1 MKKMYATKDGRF
13 YQKSY
18 KHIVIIVI
26 LAVFLLFSGAI
37 SVYSSIKSNQLRA
50 ANDRLTEQ
58 VNRATDTCARLTET
72 IGECQSICRQL
83 DESGRRDITDIGDA
97 IEIIEETRE
106 AVGAMEVA
114 LGLFDSDGYY
124 NWLDSYIFD
133 SEEMR

>member
-1 MKKMYATKDGRF
+1 MYDTKDGYF
-13 YQKSY
+13 YQKSN
-18 KHIVIIVI
+18 KHIVAIIV
-26 LAVFLLFSGAI
+26 LTVFLFLSGAL
-37 SVYSSIKSNQLRA
+37 SVYSSVKSNQLST

-58 VNRATDTCARLTET
+58 LNRTTDSCTSLTET

-83 DESGRRDITDIGDA
+83 DESSRRDISDIRTA

-124 NWLDSYIFD
+124 NWLDSYVFD
-133 SEEMR
+133 SEGK

>member
-1 MKKMYATKDGRF
+1 MYDTKDGYF
-13 YQKSY
+13 YQKSN
-18 KHIVIIVI
+18 KHIVAIVI
-26 LAVFLLFSGAI
+26 LTVFLFFSGAL
-37 SVYSSIKSNQLRA
+37 SVYSSVKSNQFRT

-58 VNRATDTCARLTET
+58 LDRTTYTCTRLTET

-83 DESGRRDITDIGDA
+83 DESSRRDISDIRTA

-124 NWLDSYIFD
+124 TWLDSYVFD
-133 SEEMR
+133 SEGK

>member
-1 MKKMYATKDGRF
+1 MYDTKDGYF
-13 YQKSY
+13 YQKSN
-18 KHIVIIVI
+18 KHIVAIIV
-26 LAVFLLFSGAI
+26 LTVFLFFSGAL
-37 SVYSSIKSNQLRA
+37 SVYSSVKSNQLRT

-58 VNRATDTCARLTET
+58 LNRTTDTCTRLTET

-83 DESGRRDITDIGDA
+83 DESSRRDISDIRTA

-124 NWLDSYIFD
+124 TWLDNYLRSD
-133 SEEMR
+133 EVKE

>member
-1 MKKMYATKDGRF
+1 MYDTKDGYF
-13 YQKSY
+13 YQKSN
-18 KHIVIIVI
+18 KHIVAIVI
-26 LAVFLLFSGAI
+26 LTVFLFLSGAL
-37 SVYSSIKSNQLRA
+37 SVYSSVKSNQLRT

-58 VNRATDTCARLTET
+58 LDRTTDTCTRLTET

-83 DESGRRDITDIGDA
+83 DELNTRDVSTARDA

-124 NWLDSYIFD
+124 TWLDSYVFD
-133 SEEMR
+133 SEGK

>member
-1 MKKMYATKDGRF
+1 MYDTKDGYF
-13 YQKSY
+13 YQKSN
-18 KHIVIIVI
+18 KHIVAIIV
-26 LAVFLLFSGAI
+26 LTVFLFLSGAL
-37 SVYSSIKSNQLRA
+37 SVYSSVKSNQLRT

-58 VNRATDTCARLTET
+58 LNRTTDTCTRLTET

-83 DESGRRDITDIGDA
+83 DESSRRDISDIRTA

-124 NWLDSYIFD
+124 TWLDSYVFD
-133 SEEMR
+133 SEGK

>member
-1 MKKMYATKDGRF
+1 MYDTKDGYF
-13 YQKSY
+13 YQKSN
-18 KHIVIIVI
+18 KHIVAIIV
-26 LAVFLLFSGAI
+26 LTVFLFLSGAL
-37 SVYSSIKSNQLRA
+37 SVYSSVKSNQLRT

-58 VNRATDTCARLTET
+58 LNRTTDTCTRLTET

-83 DESGRRDITDIGDA
+83 DESSRRDISDIRTA

-124 NWLDSYIFD
+124 NWLDSYVFD
-133 SEEMR
+133 SEGK

>member
-1 MKKMYATKDGRF
+1 MYDTKDGYF
-13 YQKSY
+13 YQKSN
-18 KHIVIIVI
+18 KHIVAIVI
-26 LAVFLLFSGAI
+26 LTVFLFLSGAL
-37 SVYSSIKSNQLRA
+37 SVYSSVKSNQLRT

-58 VNRATDTCARLTET
+58 LNRTTDTCTRLTET

-83 DESGRRDITDIGDA
+83 DESSRRDISDIRTA

-124 NWLDSYIFD
+124 TWLDNYLRSD
-133 SEEMR
+133 EVKE

>member
-1 MKKMYATKDGRF
+1 MYDTKDGYF
-13 YQKSY
+13 YQKSN
-18 KHIVIIVI
+18 KHIVAIVI
-26 LAVFLLFSGAI
+26 LTVFLFLSGAL
-37 SVYSSIKSNQLRA
+37 SVYSSVKSNQLRT

-58 VNRATDTCARLTET
+58 LNRTTDTCTRLTET

-83 DESGRRDITDIGDA
+83 DELNTRDVSTARDA

-124 NWLDSYIFD
+124 TWLDSYVFD
-133 SEEMR
+133 SEGK